1 MIAKETT
8 REKVVNPRH
17 NRTRLKFASSARR
30 CLVWRARRARTQ
42 KKTLSLTSLV
52 SGSSSSRFRR
62 PAAAYAA
69 VQKGA
74 SRLPKME
81 HERLKPH
88 MTDPAY
94 YWVSSFHCPFSKT
107 YRVMPKHRTRLVPAS
122 PGRVS
127 PGPRSPGQRS
137 PLHRRFA
144 FPTNCRRAWLN

>member
-1 MIAKETT
+1 MPIVADNIDTLILNVKLRQDFPIELAQQLDVL
-8 REKVVNPRH
+8 R
-17 NRTRLKFASSARR
+17 
-30 CLVWRARRARTQ
+30 RRARTQ

-144 FPTNCRRAWLN
+144 SPTNCRRAWLN